1 MKNLR
6 RTLLLPL
13 SALALLTGC
22 AAVGPDYSPPVAR
35 HPAGFGQPPA
45 GLSAGNVELA
55 WWRLFDDP
63 ALTDL
68 VQRALA
74 ANHDVGIAVARV
86 DEARALLREQRQ
98 DFLPRAGAA
107 LSYETRRLG
116 EAEKLAAQ
124 PRHTQTYRGAID
136 STWEIDLFGHVR
148 RSIEAAQALAGSREA
163 LLRGVQAGVAAEVA
177 ATWLEL
183 RGLDAEL
190 KMVAEI
196 SHSQRESLVLVK
208 KQMSA
213 GAASEFDRLR
223 AEALLRNV
231 EAATP
236 ELERRR
242 AAAVNALATLLG
254 EMPQTFCPPSA
265 EWGSQP
271 PVLRAIA
278 VGTPGALLARRADIV
293 AAERELAAATA
304 MIGVETAALYPRI
317 EARGSIGLVAGNLD
331 ALTGAGAFSGV
342 ISPVIRWA
350 FLDIGRVRARIAASE
365 ARTQQALLIYERTV
379 LSALRETDD
388 AFKTYAEAVSTLDL
402 RLLEAAAN
410 REAARLAQTRFA
422 AGEGIYL
429 EVLEAERADFASRR
443 ALTQAGTRQRL
454 AVVGIYKAL
463 GGGWETCAAAKNDC
477 RGATGSFMTAK
488 IGDEP

>member
-208 KQMSA
+208 T
-213 GAASEFDRLR
+213 
-223 AEALLRNV
+223 N
-231 EAATP
+231 
-236 ELERRR
+236 ERRR
-242 AAAVNALATLLG
+242 RQRIRPIARRGAIAQRRSGDARAGTPPSRRRQRIGDAAWRNA
-254 EMPQTFCPPSA
+254 PDIPPPSA

-271 PVLRAIA
+271 PVLRTIA

-331 ALTGAGAFSGV
+331 ALTGAGAFSAV

-463 GGGWETCAAAKNDC
+463 GGGWETCAAAKRLPRRDRFVHDGKN
-477 RGATGSFMTAK
+477 RR
-488 IGDEP
+488 

>member
-1 MKNLR
+1 MSNS
-6 RTLLLPL
+6 PGGA
-13 SALALLTGC
+13 SLTI
-22 AAVGPDYSPPVAR
+22 
-35 HPAGFGQPPA
+35 
-45 GLSAGNVELA
+45 L
-55 WWRLFDDP
+55 
-63 ALTDL
+63 LTDL

-98 DFLPRAGAA
+98 DFLPRASAT

-116 EAEKLAAQ
+116 EAERLAAQ

-242 AAAVNALATLLG
+242 AAAVNALATLLA
-254 EMPQTFCPPSA
+254 EMPQTFRPLPPNGEASRQCCGRSPWA
-265 EWGSQP
+265 RPAPCSPGAPTLWRLNGNLRQP
-271 PVLRAIA
+271 P
-278 VGTPGALLARRADIV
+278 P
-293 AAERELAAATA
+293 
-304 MIGVETAALYPRI
+304 
-317 EARGSIGLVAGNLD
+317 
-331 ALTGAGAFSGV
+331 
-342 ISPVIRWA
+342 
-350 FLDIGRVRARIAASE
+350 
-365 ARTQQALLIYERTV
+365 
-379 LSALRETDD
+379 
-388 AFKTYAEAVSTLDL
+388 
-402 RLLEAAAN
+402 
-410 REAARLAQTRFA
+410 
-422 AGEGIYL
+422 
-429 EVLEAERADFASRR
+429 
-443 ALTQAGTRQRL
+443 
-454 AVVGIYKAL
+454 
-463 GGGWETCAAAKNDC
+463 
-477 RGATGSFMTAK
+477 
-488 IGDEP
+488 

>member
-1 MKNLR
+1 
-6 RTLLLPL
+6 
-13 SALALLTGC
+13 
-22 AAVGPDYSPPVAR
+22 
-35 HPAGFGQPPA
+35 
-45 GLSAGNVELA
+45 
-55 WWRLFDDP
+55 
-63 ALTDL
+63 
-68 VQRALA
+68 
-74 ANHDVGIAVARV
+74 
-86 DEARALLREQRQ
+86 
-98 DFLPRAGAA
+98 
-107 LSYETRRLG
+107 
-116 EAEKLAAQ
+116 
-124 PRHTQTYRGAID
+124 
-136 STWEIDLFGHVR
+136 
-148 RSIEAAQALAGSREA
+148 
-163 LLRGVQAGVAAEVA
+163 
-177 ATWLEL
+177 
-183 RGLDAEL
+183 
-190 KMVAEI
+190 MVAEI

-254 EMPQTFCPPSA
+254 EMPQTFRPPSA

-331 ALTGAGAFSGV
+331 ALTGAGAFSAV

-410 REAARLAQTRFA
+410 R
-422 AGEGIYL
+422 
-429 EVLEAERADFASRR
+429 
-443 ALTQAGTRQRL
+443 
-454 AVVGIYKAL
+454 
-463 GGGWETCAAAKNDC
+463 
-477 RGATGSFMTAK
+477 
-488 IGDEP
+488 